1 MIRRPYYG
9 YAGALLIAG
18 PAMALGLSNS
28 GCTAASNAAANVQA
42 ALSGCSEFSGGPSA
56 VAALSIDGDAKAF
69 VTASANLV
77 AVTST
82 SETAV
87 LNACLGMAA
96 DLHITDTWS
105 SMAPSAGEAPDAET
119 KEVCAQVSN
128 TITATLA
135 ANASAMCTLVISG
148 GHCVVNETEQV
159 TCESMCTTNT
169 TCQPGN
175 ITTLCSP
182 ASLTGQ
188 CSGTCNAMATC
199 EGSESTQAQCQGACE
214 GDCTGMCGSDPC
226 MARHC
231 KDMCAGTCTGDC
243 TLAANTTINCG
254 ASVNCRGGCSV
265 TYTAPECE
273 TTVTPPVCNVSQAC
287 QSSCKSN
294 AEVTSTC
301 TPPGASLECNA
312 SASVT
317 VTAVDEALD
326 AAVEVADSSPLDAAP
341 APPDSTVASFDA
353 SVASLDASVASLDAS
368 ASTAEAS
375 GAVAV
380 SANLQALIGTVKT
393 HMPAIILLVNT
404 QANLFIDATNE
415 VTSTGTTVVDNV
427 TSQGGKALACA
438 TTAVSADVSASA
450 SMTVSVQASSHVSGA
465 CGGPTSS

>member
-199 EGSESTQAQCQGACE
+199 QSTSRAQGEQARAQWLDVYERLSKMSATELPG
-214 GDCTGMCGSDPC
+214 P
-226 MARHC
+226 
-231 KDMCAGTCTGDC
+231 
-243 TLAANTTINCG
+243 AA
-254 ASVNCRGGCSV
+254 A
-265 TYTAPECE
+265 
-273 TTVTPPVCNVSQAC
+273 
-287 QSSCKSN
+287 
-294 AEVTSTC
+294 AE
-301 TPPGASLECNA
+301 
-312 SASVT
+312 
-317 VTAVDEALD
+317 
-326 AAVEVADSSPLDAAP
+326 AP
-341 APPDSTVASFDA
+341 A
-353 SVASLDASVASLDAS
+353 
-368 ASTAEAS
+368 
-375 GAVAV
+375 
-380 SANLQALIGTVKT
+380 
-393 HMPAIILLVNT
+393 LV
-404 QANLFIDATNE
+404 QRA
-415 VTSTGTTVVDNV
+415 
-427 TSQGGKALACA
+427 
-438 TTAVSADVSASA
+438 
-450 SMTVSVQASSHVSGA
+450 
-465 CGGPTSS
+465 

>member
-1 MIRRPYYG
+1 MIRRPYYSHTR
-9 YAGALLIAG
+9 AILVAG
-18 PAMALGLSNS
+18 PVMALGLANS
-28 GCTAASNAAANVQA
+28 GCTAADNAVANVQA
-42 ALSGCSEFSGGPSA
+42 ALSGCSEFSGGPSS
-56 VAALSIDGDAKAF
+56 VASLSIDGDAKAF

-77 AVTST
+77 AVVAT

-96 DLHITDTWS
+96 DLHVTDTWT
-105 SMAPSAGEAPDAET
+105 SMAPSAGDPPDAET
-119 KEVCAQVSN
+119 KEVCTQVSN

-159 TCESMCTTNT
+159 SCESMCTSNT

-175 ITTLCSP
+175 ITTLCAP

-188 CSGTCNAMATC
+188 CSGTCNATATC
-199 EGSESTQAQCQGACE
+199 EGSVSVQAQCQGACE

-226 MARHC
+226 MATHC
-231 KDMCAGTCTGDC
+231 KDECAGTCTGDC
-243 TLAANTTINCG
+243 TLAADAMINCG

-301 TPPGASLECNA
+301 TPPGASLECSA
-312 SASVT
+312 TASVT
-317 VTAVDEALD
+317 VTSANEASD
-326 AAVEVADSSPLDAAP
+326 AAIAPDASPAS
-341 APPDSTVASFDA
+341 PDSTVASFDA
-353 SVASLDASVASLDAS
+353 SLASLDAS
-368 ASTAEAS
+368 ANTADAS
-375 GAVAV
+375 GSVAV

-404 QANLFIDATNE
+404 QANLFLDAANE
-415 VTSTGTTVVDNV
+415 VKTTGTIVVDNV
-427 TSQGGKALACA
+427 TSEGGKSLACA
-438 TTAVSADVSASA
+438 STAVSADVTASA
-450 SMTVSVQASSHVSGA
+450 SMNVSVQASSNVSGS